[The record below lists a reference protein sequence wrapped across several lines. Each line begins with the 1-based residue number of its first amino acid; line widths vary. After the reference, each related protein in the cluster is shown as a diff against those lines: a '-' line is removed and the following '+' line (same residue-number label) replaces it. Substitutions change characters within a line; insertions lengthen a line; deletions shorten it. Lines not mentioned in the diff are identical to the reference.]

1 MFTFN
6 KPIDCFG
13 KYAKELWPAYIVKK
27 SDGDRRMKQKGNEPT
42 VKEVLDVETGHI
54 IPAATILAQSQ
65 SENHIQRMKDELAL
79 LENGQTKYKCPIC
92 WEKLLIRGGVRQ
104 TYHFKHPIDPD
115 AKCPY
120 RSNQQM
126 TADQILARKYD
137 GAKESFDHRQLKSM
151 IVESLQYDAAVDQL
165 SIQLEKR
172 ITLGN
177 PDQDWTAWRQ
187 PDVQA
192 NRKGQHFVF
201 EVQLATTF
209 LSVVAGRRVF
219 YSKNGSA
226 LLWIFREDLVENMPF
241 TYLDIYCN
249 NNFNLFYVSAYTVEN
264 SKRMGEMRLMC
275 RYEAVRR
282 EGERIQTFMQEVEVG
297 ISELRI
303 DVKRQLV
310 YFYDRQEELDRIN
323 NEIRQDYI
331 ENETKLL
338 ETSLER
344 YYRLQRERKE
354 AIYDRA
360 RSHIKNSTV
369 QVAFFNAWCEVAQ
382 DDHSDE
388 NYRYVWEYFQPFFDR
403 EITGINSEFTLERK
417 AIISALFSLRESRVI
432 GSKLQNL
439 KGLENLVFNSYKQFY
454 GLFIRAVKIYKRE
467 SEIQIRAPESTA
479 YKHYAI
485 YRDNREQP
493 QFKQDLS
500 LEQLV
505 QYLFS
510 E

>member
-1 MFTFN
+1 M
-6 KPIDCFG
+6 KSKG
-13 KYAKELWPAYIVKK
+13 K
-27 SDGDRRMKQKGNEPT
+27 EPT

-79 LENGQTKYKCPIC
+79 LDNGQTKYKCPIC
-92 WEKLLIRGGVRQ
+92 WEKLLIRGGVLQ
-104 TYHFKHPIDPD
+104 TYHFKHPIDPS

-120 RSNQQM
+120 RANQQM
-126 TADQILARKYD
+126 TAEQILARKYD
-137 GAKESFDHRQLKSM
+137 GAKESFDHKQLKSM
-151 IVESLQYDAAVDQL
+151 IVESLQFDAAVDQS

-172 ITLGN
+172 ITLGD
-177 PDQDWTAWRQ
+177 PDQDWAAWRQ

-192 NRKGQHFVF
+192 NRNGQHFVF

-226 LLWIFREDLVENMPF
+226 LLWIFREDLVGNMPF
-241 TYLDIYCN
+241 TYLDIYYN
-249 NNFNLFYVSAYTVEN
+249 NNFNLFFINAHTVEN

-282 EGERIQTFMQEVEVG
+282 DGERIKTFMQEIEVG

-303 DVKRQLV
+303 DVEKQLV
-310 YFYDRQEELDRIN
+310 YFYDRQEDLDRIT
-323 NEIRQDYI
+323 NEIRQDSIANEI
-331 ENETKLL
+331 EQP

-354 AIYDRA
+354 TVYDRA
-360 RSHIKNSTV
+360 RSHITISTA
-369 QVAFFNAWCEVAQ
+369 QRAFFDTWCEVAQ

-388 NYRYVWEYFQPFFDR
+388 NYQYVWEFFQPYFDR
-403 EITGINSEFTLERK
+403 ELSGTNNEFTLERK
-417 AIISALFSLRESRVI
+417 AIISALYSLRENRVV

-454 GLFIRAVKIYKRE
+454 GLFIRGVKIYKRE
-467 SEIQIRAPESTA
+467 LEIQIRTPESTA

-500 LEQLV
+500 LEQLI